1 MHYSSYYRNF
11 SLSFIIVI
19 PFFLSYLFVHLPFI
33 IEIPSS
39 IDPLPSFFRN
49 ASSILLYTSFLHH
62 NLSLKHLPLIFVTF
76 NLILLSR
83 SLHCFYQEYIT
94 NKLFLKYQISDIFLK
109 KIFIFLKLSTKKAR
123 SLLKIIKIII
133 LKLPSFVELSLSKK
147 NISSSKMF
155 QKYQLLV
162 FHSPIIIH
170 LWNLLET
177 TKTRPNFI
185 GINRDDN
192 NNKSNEESSRITDYI
207 YLSLD
212 PRINCSTEGT
222 GSATVR
228 GSHQERFWRKWP
240 PETTTGRPQ
249 SGHCSWQLARIRVRM
264 TRDRYK

>member
-1 MHYSSYYRNF
+1 M
-11 SLSFIIVI
+11 
-19 PFFLSYLFVHLPFI
+19 
-33 IEIPSS
+33 
-39 IDPLPSFFRN
+39 
-49 ASSILLYTSFLHH
+49 YTPFLHH
-62 NLSLKHLPLIFVTF
+62 NPSLKHLPLIFVTF
-76 NLILLSR
+76 NLILPSK

-94 NKLFLKYQISDIFLK
+94 NTIFKISDFWYLPK
-109 KIFIFLKLSTKKAR
+109 KNLHFFFKLSTKKAR
-123 SLLKIIKIII
+123 SLLKIIRIII

-170 LWNLLET
+170 LLET
-177 TKTRPNFI
+177 TKIRPNFI

-264 TRDRYK
+264 ARDRYK

>member
-1 MHYSSYYRNF
+1 MYLYAILLLGSCFRHPLFISEISCFFFFFFSFYRSRIAEYFFYLLALFLLLSQLFTFLYYCN
-11 SLSFIIVI
+11 SFLLI
-19 PFFLSYLFVHLPFI
+19 LSYLFVHLPFI

-49 ASSILLYTSFLHH
+49 ASLILLYTSFLHH
-62 NLSLKHLPLIFVTF
+62 NPSLKHLPLIFVTF
-76 NLILLSR
+76 NLILFSR

-109 KIFIFLKLSTKKAR
+109 NIFIFLKLSTKKAR

-170 LWNLLET
+170 L
-177 TKTRPNFI
+177 
-185 GINRDDN
+185 
-192 NNKSNEESSRITDYI
+192 
-207 YLSLD
+207 
-212 PRINCSTEGT
+212 
-222 GSATVR
+222 
-228 GSHQERFWRKWP
+228 
-240 PETTTGRPQ
+240 
-249 SGHCSWQLARIRVRM
+249 
-264 TRDRYK
+264 